1 MGRCKLILIRLV
13 YYNDGH
19 DFPVYHD
26 RLRVTEEMTALAR
39 LAGIDTS
46 IVQADN
52 IRASVRLPR
61 LKRGVAFLEENPV
74 ACRAEIIGGP
84 YIRLLQFTRD
94 YVAACEKYPS
104 ALIEVIPD

>member
-1 MGRCKLILIRLV
+1 MMLIRLV

-26 RLRVTEEMTALAR
+26 RLRTTEEMTALAR
-39 LAGIDTS
+39 LAGIATG
-46 IVQADN
+46 IVNADN
-52 IRASVRLPR
+52 LRACVILPQLR
-61 LKRGVAFLEENPV
+61 RGLAFLEENPV
-74 ACRAEIIGGP
+74 ACRAEVIGGP

-104 ALIEVIPD
+104 ALIETIPD